1 MNTALALVE
10 YLKVP
15 TGMMAA
21 DKMVKSSE
29 VQIIHASTVCPG
41 KYIVLFKGNLS
52 AVKAA
57 LEVGTS
63 AEFESNVIDSF
74 ILGNPTEQIF
84 SAISGA
90 TAIDLT
96 GAIGI
101 VESYSVASI
110 IEGADVAAKTSNVG
124 LYEIRLARG
133 MCGKSYFIISGELAA
148 VQMSVETSK
157 INLKEK
163 GMLLDAAVIANPDKS
178 FIENL

>member
-1 MNTALALVE
+1 MSNALALVE

-21 DKMVKSSE
+21 DKMAKTSE
-29 VQIIHASTVCPG
+29 INIIHAATVCPG
-41 KYIVLFKGNLS
+41 KYIVLFKGSLS
-52 AVKAA
+52 SVKAA
-57 LEVGTS
+57 LEVGTNH
-63 AEFESNVIDSF
+63 EFEGNVIDTF
-74 ILGNPTEQIF
+74 MLGNPTEQIY

-90 TAIDLT
+90 TSVDLK

-110 IEGADVAAKTSNVG
+110 IEGADLAAKTSDVG

-133 MCGKSYFIISGELAA
+133 MCGKSYFIIAGELAA

-157 INLKEK
+157 RALKEK
-163 GMLLDAAVIANPDKS
+163 GMLLDSAIIANPDKS
-178 FIENL
+178 FLENL